1 MRSYIAFCK
10 KEVLENLR
18 THKVLIL
25 MIVFL
30 LFGMMSPLTA
40 KLMPEIFKSLALDGI
55 VITIPEPTALDAYA
69 QFFKNTSQMGLL
81 VVLLV
86 FGGMLSTE
94 ITKGTLINMVTKG
107 LSRHVVILAKFT
119 VASLLWTLTLLASF
133 ITTFGYTAYLFGSG
147 IQPNLVFSIFCLW
160 LFGLFLLA
168 SLLFFSS
175 FTSGNFAG
183 LALTAVSLLILLL
196 LDIFPRLHA
205 LNPIA
210 LASLNT
216 ALLSGASQIS
226 DLTLPVG
233 VTLGLTVLLLGSS
246 MMVFRRRKL

>member
-55 VITIPEPTALDAYA
+55 VITIPEPTDLDAYA

-86 FGGMLSTE
+86 FGGMLSSE

-107 LSRHVVILAKFT
+107 LSRPVVILSKFT

-133 ITTFGYTAYLFGSG
+133 ATTIGYTAYLFGSDV
-147 IQPNLVFSIFCLW
+147 QPNLLFSIFCLW

-168 SLLFFSS
+168 CLLFFSS

-216 ALLSGASQIS
+216 ALLSGAAQIS
-226 DLTLPVG
+226 DLSLPVG
-233 VTLGLTVLLLGSS
+233 VTLGLTILLLGSS

>member
-119 VASLLWTLTLLASF
+119 VASILWTLTLLASF

-147 IQPNLVFSIFCLW
+147 IQPNLLFSIFCLW

>member
-86 FGGMLSTE
+86 FGGMLSNE

-107 LSRHVVILAKFT
+107 LSRPVVILSKFT
-119 VASLLWTLTLLASF
+119 VASILWTLTLLASF
-133 ITTFGYTAYLFGSG
+133 ATTIGDTVYLFWWGV
-147 IQPNLVFSIFCLW
+147 QPNQ
-160 LFGLFLLA
+160 
-168 SLLFFSS
+168 
-175 FTSGNFAG
+175 
-183 LALTAVSLLILLL
+183 
-196 LDIFPRLHA
+196 RL
-205 LNPIA
+205 
-210 LASLNT
+210 
-216 ALLSGASQIS
+216 
-226 DLTLPVG
+226 
-233 VTLGLTVLLLGSS
+233 
-246 MMVFRRRKL
+246 

>member
-55 VITIPEPTALDAYA
+55 VISIPEPTALDAYA

-86 FGGMLSTE
+86 FGGMLSNE

-107 LSRHVVILAKFT
+107 LSRPVVILSKFT
-119 VASLLWTLTLLASF
+119 VASILWTLTLLASF
-133 ITTFGYTAYLFGSG
+133 VTTFGYTVYLFGSG
-147 IQPNLVFSIFCLW
+147 TQPNLLFSIFCLW

-168 SLLFFSS
+168 CLLFFSS

-216 ALLSGASQIS
+216 ALLSGASQVS
-226 DLTLPVG
+226 DLSTPIG
-233 VTLGLTVLLLGSS
+233 VTLGLTILLLGSS

>member
-86 FGGMLSTE
+86 FGGMLSSE

-107 LSRHVVILAKFT
+107 LSRPVVILSKFT

-133 ITTFGYTAYLFGSG
+133 ATTIGYTAYLFGSDV
-147 IQPNLVFSIFCLW
+147 QPNLLFSIFCLW

-168 SLLFFSS
+168 CLLFFSS

-216 ALLSGASQIS
+216 ALLSGAAQIS
-226 DLTLPVG
+226 DLSTPIG
-233 VTLGLTVLLLGSS
+233 VTLGFTVLLLGSS